1 MARITVE
8 DCLEKVENR
17 FELVHLAIKRVKELK
32 KGAPPLVECDNK
44 EVVTALREIAAG
56 KVYPIRPGEELPQP
70 EAELLPEIEKLI
82 TEGFEQK
89 QEEGPTEEAKDE

>member
-1 MARITVE
+1 MARITIE

-32 KGAPPLVECDNK
+32 KGAKPLVECDNK

-56 KVYPIRPGEELPQP
+56 KVYPIRPGKQLPEP
-70 EAELLPEIEKLI
+70 ETELLPEIEKLI
-82 TEGFEQK
+82 SEKIEEETA
-89 QEEGPTEEAKDE
+89 QEEKNE

>member
-8 DCLEKVENR
+8 DCLKKVENR

-32 KGAPPLVECDNK
+32 KDIQPLVECDNK

-56 KVYPIRPGEELPQP
+56 KVHPVRPGEVIEQAEQMKLSEP
-70 EAELLPEIEKLI
+70 EGLLPEQVKEESEKSS
-82 TEGFEQK
+82 
-89 QEEGPTEEAKDE
+89 EAGNE

>member
-32 KGAPPLVECDNK
+32 KNAPPLVECDNK

-56 KVYPIRPGEELPQP
+56 KVYPVPSI
-70 EAELLPEIEKLI
+70 EAL
-82 TEGFEQK
+82 EQK
-89 QEEGPTEEAKDE
+89 EHKKHAEPEKAIPEQVEPESKDLSSGEGDE

>member
-8 DCLEKVENR
+8 DCLERVENR

-32 KGAPPLVECDNK
+32 RNAPPLVECDNR

-56 KVYPIRPGEELPQP
+56 KVYPIHPGEALEQGDQ
-70 EAELLPEIEKLI
+70 EKLTAPEERI
-82 TEGFEQK
+82 PEQK
-89 QEEGPTEEAKDE
+89 ELESKDSSTEAVNE

>member
-32 KGAPPLVECDNK
+32 KGAPPFVECDNK

-56 KVYPIRPGEELPQP
+56 KVYPIRPAEELPQP
-70 EAELLPEIEKLI
+70 ETELLPEIEKLI
-82 TEGFEQK
+82 SEKIEEEVK
-89 QEEGPTEEAKDE
+89 QEAKNE

>member
-8 DCLEKVENR
+8 DCLDKVENR

-70 EAELLPEIEKLI
+70 EAGLLPEIEKLI
-82 TEGFEQK
+82 AESTEK
-89 QEEGPTEEAKDE
+89 QEESSVEEAKDE